1 MDLIADILLTLGAFG
16 AGIYC
21 HVLARRLQKLTDL
34 RKGVG
39 GAVAVLSGQVDEMT
53 TALQN
58 ARVSAKDS
66 VERLSDV
73 SQRAEAAASRL
84 ELLLASMHDLPE
96 QPKKPMSAFFS
107 GHQQ

>member
-39 GAVAVLSGQVDEMT
+39 GGVAGWAGQGGEMKEAT
-53 TALQN
+53 EK
-58 ARVSAKDS
+58 ARGGWQG
-66 VERLSDV
+66 R
-73 SQRAEAAASRL
+73 
-84 ELLLASMHDLPE
+84 
-96 QPKKPMSAFFS
+96 
-107 GHQQ
+107 